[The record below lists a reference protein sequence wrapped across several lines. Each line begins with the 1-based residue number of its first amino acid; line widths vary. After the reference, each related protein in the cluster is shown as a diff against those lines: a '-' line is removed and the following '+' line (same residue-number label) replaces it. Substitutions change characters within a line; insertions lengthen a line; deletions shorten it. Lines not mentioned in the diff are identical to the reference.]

1 MLHGRLLAYLDEVVR
16 AGSIRRA
23 ADRLGI
29 AASSIN
35 RQIIALEAELGVQ
48 IFERLPRRLRLTA
61 AGELLIAHVR
71 QTLREHTLLRA
82 RFIELQGRR
91 RGLVR
96 IATMAGLANTLMPPL
111 LAWMRAHHPSVKLVV
126 RALPLEALIATVIAA
141 EADLGLGYQIPPD
154 PKLRVLARAQARIGA
169 VTVPDHPLTRLSTA
183 GVTLADCTA
192 FPMVIP
198 DRSITL
204 GVLLADALEHASIGV
219 ETVVETN
226 SIELLKRAA
235 TQGGTVTFLSE
246 IELAVERRAGTLSF
260 LPLRDAGLQH
270 QELRLVARRTLALDT
285 MQSRV
290 AEELRAMLGREA
302 VRLSTSQSFEPIS
315 SGMDIAQT
323 AADPPT
329 RV

>member
-35 RQIIALEAELGVQ
+35 RQIIALETELGVQ

-71 QTLREHTLLRA
+71 QTLREHTLLRS
-82 RFIELQGRR
+82 RFIELEGRR

-96 IATMAGLANTLMPPL
+96 IATMGGLANTLMPPL
-111 LAWMRAHHPSVKLVV
+111 LAWMRAHHPHVKLVV
-126 RALPLEALIATVIAA
+126 RAMPLEALIAAVVAA

-154 PKLRVLARAQARIGA
+154 AKLRVLARAQARIGA
-169 VTVPDHPLTRLSTA
+169 VTAPDHALTRLGAST
-183 GVTLADCTA
+183 VSLADCTA
-192 FPMVIP
+192 YPMVIP

-204 GVLLADALEHASIGV
+204 GALLADALEHAAIGV

-235 TQGGTVTFLSE
+235 TQGETVTFLSE
-246 IELAVERRAGTLSF
+246 PELAVEMRAGALAF

-270 QELRLVARRTLALDT
+270 QELRLVARRTLALDAV
-285 MQSRV
+285 QSRV
-290 AEELRAMLGREA
+290 AEELRAMLGRA
-302 VRLSTSQSFEPIS
+302 P
-315 SGMDIAQT
+315 
-323 AADPPT
+323 
-329 RV
+329 